1 MKVSFNFLWS
11 FNLNFGIFDE
21 IFLKVAKTDGRK
33 IFCLCF
39 FFFFIFASKSP
50 RFPSPRFVTVSQL
63 FLMPSSQ
70 TIEENNLF
78 KKMNYLSKRRT
89 KEEDEGE
96 KELNPDR

>member
-1 MKVSFNFLWS
+1 
-11 FNLNFGIFDE
+11 
-21 IFLKVAKTDGRK
+21 
-33 IFCLCF
+33 
-39 FFFFIFASKSP
+39 
-50 RFPSPRFVTVSQL
+50 
-63 FLMPSSQ
+63 MPSSQ